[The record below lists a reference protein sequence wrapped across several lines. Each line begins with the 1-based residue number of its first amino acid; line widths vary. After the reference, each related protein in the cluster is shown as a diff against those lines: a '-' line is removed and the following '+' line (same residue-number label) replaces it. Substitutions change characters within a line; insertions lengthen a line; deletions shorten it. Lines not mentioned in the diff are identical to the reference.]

1 MTDTVVVGNT
11 EELLDA
17 VEDEQGAVVPGVE
30 SEQQQEQEPGQE
42 PQTAEEKA
50 ELEGAADDAEREAI
64 RERRRQER
72 QDKKKYRQE
81 KEDSYKREI
90 DALRRQ
96 VAEMNE
102 WKNTV
107 EHRRVQSGIGQI
119 DKALKDSYDAIE
131 VAKQAIR
138 EATDTQNGQALVDAQ
153 ELYYIARKRTED
165 LTSIKQRVSQQQQ
178 ARPQQNIDPMV
189 IKQAQGWMENKS
201 WYDPAGKDP
210 DSRIA
215 LTIDNTMAE
224 EGWDP
229 RSPEY
234 WNELDERLKKYLP
247 HRYAASYNASNNSS
261 GRRSPT
267 GGSSQ
272 GRSSSGNSEYRLSPE
287 RVRAMKEA
295 GMWDDPSKRSR
306 MIKRYM
312 EQDKESKG
320 N

>member
-1 MTDTVVVGNT
+1 MRDGKVVERTV
-11 EELLDA
+11 LLFL
-17 VEDEQGAVVPGVE
+17 P
-30 SEQQQEQEPGQE
+30 S
-42 PQTAEEKA
+42 
-50 ELEGAADDAEREAI
+50 
-64 RERRRQER
+64 
-72 QDKKKYRQE
+72 
-81 KEDSYKREI
+81 
-90 DALRRQ
+90 
-96 VAEMNE
+96 
-102 WKNTV
+102 
-107 EHRRVQSGIGQI
+107 
-119 DKALKDSYDAIE
+119 
-131 VAKQAIR
+131 
-138 EATDTQNGQALVDAQ
+138 
-153 ELYYIARKRTED
+153 
-165 LTSIKQRVSQQQQ
+165 
-178 ARPQQNIDPMV
+178 
-189 IKQAQGWMENKS
+189 
-201 WYDPAGKDP
+201 
-210 DSRIA
+210 
-215 LTIDNTMAE
+215 IDNTMAE

-234 WNELDERLKKYLP
+234 WSELDERLKKYLP